1 MSISSLTTEATRLIG
16 VFQDKEDEI
25 DAALAAALV
34 AAADMDVV
42 AYVDSIGPSSDS
54 NAGTALA
61 PFATLNKALS
71 LAQTGVSLTVYLA
84 NDGNYS
90 WSNIIHA
97 SNCVIRLYD
106 WVPTYRSVGV
116 QPKPIITQGAIYS
129 TNETGDQCAM
139 LYGVN
144 SHVHM
149 RSCVFKTAV
158 HTLAGRPWLNWWEGI
173 VSSPGSMVRLALI
186 STDLEL
192 NDAAPASAQGG
203 VQLVLKT
210 SSVTRTV
217 LTTPLIRLDN
227 AFCMASIVSVT
238 FDPTIALADMI
249 EGVERSVLQVPVNFL
264 SNVVI

>member
-1 MSISSLTTEATRLIG
+1 MSISSLTNEAVRLIG

-42 AYVDSIGPSSDS
+42 VYVDSIGPSSDS

-61 PFATLNKALS
+61 PFATLDKALS
-71 LAQTGVSLTVYLA
+71 LAQSGLSLTVYLA
-84 NDGNYS
+84 IDGDYA
-90 WSNIIHA
+90 WSDIVYA

-116 QPKPIITQGAIYS
+116 QPKPIITQGAVYN
-129 TNETGDQCAM
+129 TNELGDQCAM
-139 LYGVN
+139 LFGVN

-149 RSCVFKTAV
+149 RSCVFKTAG
-158 HTLAGRPWLNWWEGI
+158 HTLPGRQWLNWWEGI
-173 VSSPGSMVRLALI
+173 VSSPGSMVRLAII

-210 SSVTRTV
+210 SAVTRTV

-227 AFCMASIVSVT
+227 AFCNASIVSVT

-249 EGVERSVLQVPVNFL
+249 EGLVLATDGVPVNFL
-264 SNVVI
+264 SNVEI